1 MTDPESAA
9 SLSHAAELLG
19 LDGDALRTELCSRI
33 LEVRGTRTRVPL
45 DSEQAHVS
53 LHSLAKRLYGTL
65 FDWLVRRVN
74 ISMEPVDGGNGG
86 NGFKAASHI
95 GILDIFGFE
104 IFEKNS
110 FEQVGRERSY

>member
-1 MTDPESAA
+1 MVREEEKTVCPVLCAVMYA
-9 SLSHAAELLG
+9 VLYVLYCVYCVYCVYCACCGRVLTQVFPLL
-19 LDGDALRTELCSRI
+19 LP
-33 LEVRGTRTRVPL
+33 PL
-45 DSEQAHVS
+45 
-53 LHSLAKRLYGTL
+53 LPLGTL

-74 ISMEPVDGGNGG
+74 ISMEPVDGG

-110 FEQVGRERSY
+110 FEQVRRNGK

>member
-1 MTDPESAA
+1 MRWTATYEEKKPALYCMLYCGVYCVVYGMVYCVCGTSMYYACCGRV
-9 SLSHAAELLG
+9 LTQVFPLL
-19 LDGDALRTELCSRI
+19 L
-33 LEVRGTRTRVPL
+33 PL
-45 DSEQAHVS
+45 
-53 LHSLAKRLYGTL
+53 LLPLGTL

-74 ISMEPVDGGNGG
+74 ISMEPVDGG

-110 FEQVGRERSY
+110 FEQVRRNGK